1 MKLLY
6 VSHAI
11 TSPTP
16 TLLAANLEAAG
27 IWGDRFFRQDFIC
40 YGPWNV
46 REAPPYA
53 TPEEAWDH
61 AMAQCLPL
69 VGLCDAVFMC
79 PGWETS
85 RGCKAEMDAALAA
98 GKKVFFSVDDLLRCR
113 EAVLQWE
120 ARAPRFCAG
129 MDEREAAS

>member
-1 MKLLY
+1 MRLLY
-6 VSHAI
+6 VSHKVTNPDPARQAQN
-11 TSPTP
+11 
-16 TLLAANLEAAG
+16 LAGAG
-27 IWGDRFFRQDFIC
+27 IWGDRFFRQGFIC

-69 VGLCDAVFMC
+69 VGLCDALFLC

-85 RGCKAEMDAALAA
+85 RGCKDEMKHAIAA
-98 GKKVFFSVDDLLRCR
+98 GKPVFFSVDDLLRYR
-113 EAVLQWE
+113 EAGLQWE

-129 MDEREAAS
+129 LDERERVS

>member
-1 MKLLY
+1 MRLLY
-6 VSHAI
+6 ISHKI
-11 TSPTP
+11 TNPDP
-16 TLLAANLEAAG
+16 TLQAKNLEGAG
-27 IWGDRFFRQDFIC
+27 LWADRLFRQGFIC

-69 VGLCDAVFMC
+69 VDLCEAVFMA
-79 PGWETS
+79 PGWENS
-85 RGCKAEMDAALAA
+85 RGCAVEMQRALSS
-98 GKKVFFSVDDLLRCR
+98 GKPVFFSVDDLLRVRAAR
-113 EAVLQWE
+113 EAWQ

-129 MDEREAAS
+129 LDENEVPA